1 MGRRLPI
8 YNLRHP
14 AFPRDLQ
21 DRLGSEESRS
31 VFSLYRMLT
40 RALELRRWVPVLTLP
55 KIPLEAYHMCLTA
68 SREVITIAQIT
79 LSFSF
84 GGHYLTLLDP
94 LIPYTDSPH
103 RPHRRRNFRCRD
115 LSSPDFQTDTPGGQ
129 WAKHPRRNQQGRIAV
144 FYIHNY
150 VPFIDRDHVRYGEGE
165 AFRTCIRL

>member
-8 YNLRHP
+8 YNFRRP
-14 AFPRDLQ
+14 AFPRVLQ
-21 DRLGSEESRS
+21 DRLESEESRS
-31 VFSLYRMLT
+31 VFSLYRMRT

-55 KIPLEAYHMCLTA
+55 QIPLEAYHMCLTT
-68 SREVITIAQIT
+68 SREVITIAQIA

-115 LSSPDFQTDTPGGQ
+115 LSNRDFQMDAPRGQ
-129 WAKHPRRNQQGRIAV
+129 WPEHLQRNQQGRIVV
-144 FYIHNY
+144 FCIHNY
-150 VPFIDRDHVRYGEGE
+150 VSFIDRDHVRYGEGE
-165 AFRTCIRL
+165 AFCTCIRL